1 MPARESPRFPAKG
14 VGMTQSVSSYI
25 AGFFTSRGRL
35 GRLEFFVRTLIVL
48 VLVLA
53 NFAVVPQAMEAD
65 VPFLQWV
72 PLGLV
77 VIGLF
82 SLFFLVARRLQDINI
97 NGWWVLLFLVFNF
110 TLPPVI
116 IVLFFVPGSKGDNRY
131 GPGPGANNPIEPE
144 ERERQCKP

>member
-1 MPARESPRFPAKG
+1 M
-14 VGMTQSVSSYI
+14 MQSVSSHI

-35 GRLEFFVRTLIVL
+35 GRREFFVRTVIVL
-48 VLVLA
+48 VLILA

-65 VPFLQWV
+65 VPFLQLV

-77 VIGLF
+77 VVGLM
-82 SLFFLVARRLQDINI
+82 SLFLLLSRRLQDINI
-97 NGWWVLLFLVFNF
+97 NGWWVMLFLVFNF

-116 IVLFFVPGSKGDNRY
+116 VVLFFVPGTKGDNRY
-131 GPGPGANNPIEPE
+131 GPGPTGAENPIQEE